1 MMTCEK
7 KFTDKTAQN
16 KESVVEFIWEILC
29 CLLISVG
36 TSYLVDA
43 QFPMHS
49 ELLEIVWHTA
59 IALTVISVITRRW
72 WLLVGTVGL
81 FLLGVFGW
89 LTLTGAIGIALQN
102 ITGFFSW
109 WFSNLPQNSVWFT
122 EENIATVHLLCHIG
136 ISIGFFTLLRITRRA
151 WPTLIACIVVMV
163 VVMIFGQAVNNSVAV
178 AFYAAGIFP
187 LFAKEHF
194 SGRVLFVRRNKLS
207 ILGKR
212 WVVVTVS
219 GVLCILVALGAFFL
233 LPYDTKDVRT
243 RFCSYVTAD
252 LQTATEFYT
261 TEQREAI
268 NISLYDLGLQYRPQY
283 IGGNLKPMDSSV
295 IAITDSTEPLLLKV
309 TSYDV
314 YDGIRWKNSFAKNYR
329 INGIWQEEEI
339 KYLSGPITEDE
350 AWMDKIFKFTE
361 LKDVTITMT
370 HAGNILGTVGQTIA
384 VTQNTKTKNP
394 ILFNEKGELFS
405 YFQLPKGYSYTL
417 SYLSYPTKTDIGEK
431 NNITMLGAASTGT
444 DPLYDNSEFY
454 NHYTALPKEYSRV
467 AEELVGELIPE
478 GIGIYEAAWTISD
491 HFSNQ
496 NGYYYT
502 NFPGWI
508 TAGENV
514 VDKLLEEKKGH
525 CGYYAT
531 TMITMARAMG
541 IPSRLAAG
549 YKTVASNDGK
559 YQVVDVASPYCWVE
573 CYIKN
578 IGWVSFDPTP
588 KKRSLKPTNNNI
600 TEIVDSEI
608 IEEDPDDFEDDD
620 DEAPDVVEPG
630 EPTYSTYKFPIVK
643 FLIILGI
650 SIAAILLLRSIL
662 APLVYSKSITK
673 ILFRKQKKRIIYYYR
688 DILRQLSILGF
699 KLKKGET
706 LNELIE
712 RLDNPIDEKL
722 KLRIEKELNVIE
734 RMQYNEETPTDEE
747 IDAIITLRKML
758 NKKIL
763 KSRKIFVFILRRKMF
778 IPIINL
784 VIF

>member
-1 MMTCEK
+1 MMIREK
-7 KFTDKTAQN
+7 KFTDKTAKSN
-16 KESVVEFIWEILC
+16 ESVVEFIWEILC

-36 TSYLVDA
+36 TCYLVDA
-43 QFPMHS
+43 QFPMQSGLS
-49 ELLEIVWHTA
+49 EIFWHVA
-59 IALTVISVITRRW
+59 ITLAIISLITRRW

-81 FLLGVFGW
+81 SVIGVFGW
-89 LTLTGAIGIALQN
+89 LALTGSMGVAIQN
-102 ITGFFSW
+102 ATGFFSW
-109 WFSNLPQNSVWFT
+109 WFSNLPKDSAWFT
-122 EENIATVHLLCHIG
+122 KENIAIVHLIIHIG
-136 ISIGFFTLLRITRRA
+136 ISVGFFTLLRVTRRA
-151 WPTLIACIVVMV
+151 WPTLIACIVIIV

-194 SGRVLFVRRNKLS
+194 SGRVLFARRNKFS

-219 GVLCILVALGAFFL
+219 GVLCIAVALGAFFL

-268 NISLYDLGLQYRPQY
+268 KITLHDLGLQYRPQY
-283 IGGNLKPMDSSV
+283 IGGNLKPIDSAV
-295 IAITDSTEPLLLKV
+295 IAVTDSKDPLLLKV

-314 YDGIRWKNSFAKNYR
+314 YDGIRWKNSFVKNYR
-329 INGIWQEEEI
+329 INGIWQDEEI

-350 AWMDKIFKFTE
+350 EWMDKIFKFAE

-370 HAGNILGTVGQTIA
+370 HKGNVLGTVGQTIA

-405 YFQLPKGYSYTL
+405 YFELPNGYCYTL

-431 NNITMLGAASTGT
+431 NNITMLGAAATGT
-444 DPLYDNSEFY
+444 DPLYDDPEFY
-454 NHYTALPKEYSRV
+454 KHYTALPKGYSKA
-467 AEELVGELIPE
+467 AEELVNELIPE
-478 GIGIYEAAWTISD
+478 AKGIYEAAWTISD
-491 HFSNQ
+491 YFSNQ

-502 NFPGWI
+502 NYPGWI

-549 YKTVASNDGK
+549 YKTVASSDGK

-578 IGWVSFDPTP
+578 FGWISFDPTP
-588 KKRSLKPTNNNI
+588 KKRSLKPQNSNI
-600 TEIVDSEI
+600 TEIVDAEI
-608 IEEDPDDFEDDD
+608 IEEDPDDFEDED
-620 DEAPDVVEPG
+620 DEAPDEIEPG
-630 EPTYSTYKFPIVK
+630 EPTFSTYKFPIAK
-643 FLIILGI
+643 FLAILGI
-650 SIAAILLLRSIL
+650 SILALLILRSIL
-662 APLVYSKSITK
+662 APLLYCDGITK
-673 ILFRKQKKRIIYYYR
+673 ILFKDKKKRIIYYYR
-688 DILRQLSILGF
+688 DILRQLSVLGF
-699 KLKKGET
+699 KLKKCET

-712 RLDNPIDEKL
+712 RIDAPIDDEL
-722 KLRIEKELNVIE
+722 KREIEKSLKVIE
-734 RMQYNEETPTDEE
+734 RIQYNEETPTGEE
-747 IDAIITLRKML
+747 INEVIALRKVID
-758 NKKIL
+758 KKIL
-763 KSRKIFVFILRRKMF
+763 SIRKIFIYTLRRKMF
-778 IPIINL
+778 IPVIN
-784 VIF
+784 INF

>member
-1 MMTCEK
+1 MIISEK
-7 KFTDKTAQN
+7 KFTDKTAKSQ
-16 KESVVEFIWEILC
+16 ESVIEFIWEILC

-36 TSYLVDA
+36 TSYLIDA
-43 QFPMHS
+43 QFPVQS
-49 ELLEIVWHTA
+49 GLLTIVWHIGIT
-59 IALTVISVITRRW
+59 LTVLSLITRRW
-72 WLLVGTVGL
+72 WLFVGALVLSV
-81 FLLGVFGW
+81 LGVFGW
-89 LTLTGAIGIALQN
+89 LTFTGNLGVAIQN
-102 ITGFFSW
+102 VTAFFSW
-109 WFSNLPQNSVWFT
+109 WFANLPQNSELFT
-122 EENIATVHLLCHIG
+122 KENIAIVHLIIHIG
-136 ISIGFFTLLRITRRA
+136 ISVGFFALLRVTRRV
-151 WPTLIACIVVMV
+151 WPTLIACIVIII

-194 SGRVLFVRRNKLS
+194 SGRVLFVRKNKFS

-212 WVVVTVS
+212 WVVVTIS
-219 GVLCILVALGAFFL
+219 GVLCIVVALGAFFL
-233 LPYDTKDVRT
+233 LPANTKDVRT

-268 NISLYDLGLQYRPQY
+268 KITLHDLGLQYRPQY
-283 IGGNLKPMDSSV
+283 IGGNLKPIDSAV
-295 IAITDSTEPLLLKV
+295 IAVTDSKDPLLLKV

-350 AWMDKIFKFTE
+350 EWMDKIFKFAE

-370 HAGNILGTVGQTIA
+370 HKGNVLGTVGQTIA
-384 VTQNTKTKNP
+384 LTQNTKTKNP

-405 YFQLPKGYSYTL
+405 YFELPNGYSYTL

-444 DPLYDNSEFY
+444 DPLYDDPEFY
-454 NHYTALPKEYSRV
+454 KHYTALPEGYSKA
-467 AEELVGELIPE
+467 AEELVNELIPE
-478 GIGIYEAAWTISD
+478 ATGIYEAAWTISD
-491 HFSNQ
+491 YFSNQ
-496 NGYYYT
+496 NGFYYT
-502 NFPGWI
+502 NYPGWI

-541 IPSRLAAG
+541 IPSRLVAG
-549 YKTVASNDGK
+549 YKTVDSNDGK

-578 IGWVSFDPTP
+578 FGWISFDPTP
-588 KKRSLKPTNNNI
+588 KKRSLKPQNSDI
-600 TEIVDSEI
+600 TEITDSQI

-620 DEAPDVVEPG
+620 DEAPDVIEPG
-630 EPTYSTYKFPIVK
+630 EPTFSTYKFPIVK
-643 FLIILGI
+643 FLLIL
-650 SIAAILLLRSIL
+650 SASVVILLILRSIF
-662 APLVYSKSITK
+662 APLIYCKGITK
-673 ILFRKQKKRIIYYYR
+673 VLFKNKKKRIIYYYR

-699 KLKKGET
+699 KLVKGET
-706 LNELIE
+706 LKELIE
-712 RLDNPIDEKL
+712 RLDSPIDEDL
-722 KLRIEKELNVIE
+722 KVRIEKELNIIE
-734 RMQYNEETPTDEE
+734 RMQYNEEMPSDEE
-747 IDAIITLRKML
+747 LDEIIALRKTL
-758 NKKIL
+758 DKTIL
-763 KSRKIFVFILRRKMF
+763 KSRKIFIFILRRKML
-778 IPIINL
+778 IPVTNLIIL
-784 VIF
+784 

>member
-1 MMTCEK
+1 MMISEK
-7 KFTDKTAQN
+7 KFSDTTAQN
-16 KESVVEFIWEILC
+16 KESIVEFIWEILC

-122 EENIATVHLLCHIG
+122 EENIATVHLLIHIG
-136 ISIGFFTLLRITRRA
+136 IGIGFFTILRVTRRA
-151 WPTLIACIVVMV
+151 WPTLVVCIVIIV

-194 SGRVLFVRRNKLS
+194 SGRVLFIRRNKLS

-219 GVLCILVALGAFFL
+219 GVLCMVVALGAFFL

-268 NISLYDLGLQYRPQY
+268 NISLHDLGLQYRPQY
-283 IGGNLKPMDSSV
+283 IGGNLKPIDSAV
-295 IAITDSTEPLLLKV
+295 IAVTDSTEPLLLKV

-329 INGIWQEEEI
+329 INGLWQDEEI

-417 SYLSYPTKTDIGEK
+417 SYLSYPTKTNIGEK
-431 NNITMLGAASTGT
+431 NFITMLGAASTGT
-444 DPLYDNSEFY
+444 DPLYDNPEFY
-454 NHYTALPKEYSRV
+454 KHYTALPEGYSKA
-467 AEELVGELIPE
+467 AEELVNELIPE

-531 TMITMARAMG
+531 TMITMARALD

-620 DEAPDVVEPG
+620 DEAPDVIEPG

-643 FLIILGI
+643 FLIILGL
-650 SIAAILLLRSIL
+650 SIASFLLLRSVL
-662 APLVYSKSITK
+662 APLIYSKGITK
-673 ILFRKQKKRIIYYYR
+673 MLFRKKKKRVIYYYR
-688 DILRQLSILGF
+688 DILRQLSIIGF
-699 KLKKGET
+699 KLRKGET

-712 RLDNPIDEKL
+712 RLDTPIDEKL

-734 RMQYNEETPTDEE
+734 RMQYNKEIPTDEE
-747 IDAIITLRKML
+747 INEIIALRKIL
-758 NKKIL
+758 DKRIL
-763 KSRKIFVFILRRKMF
+763 KSRKILIFILRRRMF
-778 IPIINL
+778 IPVINL
-784 VIF
+784 KIF

>member
-1 MMTCEK
+1 MMIHEK

-29 CLLISVG
+29 CMLIGVG

-43 QFPMHS
+43 QFPMQTG
-49 ELLEIVWHTA
+49 LMTIVWHVTLT
-59 IALTVISVITRRW
+59 LTVISLITRRW
-72 WLLVGTVGL
+72 WLLIGTLGL
-81 FLLGVFGW
+81 SVLGIFGW
-89 LTLTGAIGIALQN
+89 LTLTGNLSVALQN
-102 ITGFFSW
+102 IEGFFGW
-109 WFSNLPQNSVWFT
+109 WFSNLPQDSVWFT
-122 EENIATVHLLCHIG
+122 EENIATVHFLSHIG

-219 GVLCILVALGAFFL
+219 GVLCILAALGAFFL

-283 IGGNLKPMDSSV
+283 IGGNLKPIDSSV

-431 NNITMLGAASTGT
+431 NNITMLGAASVGT
-444 DPLYDNSEFY
+444 DPLYDNPEFY

-467 AEELVGELIPE
+467 GEELVGELIPE
-478 GIGIYEAAWTISD
+478 GIGVYEAAWTISD

-549 YKTVASNDGK
+549 YKTVDSADGK

-600 TEIVDSEI
+600 TDIVDSEI

-643 FLIILGI
+643 FLIIIGI

-662 APLVYSKSITK
+662 APLVYSKGITK
-673 ILFRKQKKRIIYYYR
+673 ILFRNKKKRIIYYYR

-712 RLDNPIDEKL
+712 RLDTPIDEKL